1 MQNIISILGAGITSL
16 INDFPYPHYTD
27 DEIVSMFINCDSLLG
42 ANDKIRLKVVQH
54 FRSLTKHNLTIV
66 LHGIL
71 DKLSSDKNTDS
82 IDLSEE
88 LLPLG
93 ILLNI
98 K

>member
-1 MQNIISILGAGITSL
+1 MIFLIPIIQTIKIVDLFVNCGFSLGT
-16 INDFPYPHYTD
+16 
-27 DEIVSMFINCDSLLG
+27 
-42 ANDKIRLKVVQH
+42 NDKIRLKVVQH
-54 FRSLTKHNLTIV
+54 FRSLTKNNLTIV

-71 DKLSSDKNTDS
+71 DKLSANNNMNT

-93 ILLNI
+93 SLLDI